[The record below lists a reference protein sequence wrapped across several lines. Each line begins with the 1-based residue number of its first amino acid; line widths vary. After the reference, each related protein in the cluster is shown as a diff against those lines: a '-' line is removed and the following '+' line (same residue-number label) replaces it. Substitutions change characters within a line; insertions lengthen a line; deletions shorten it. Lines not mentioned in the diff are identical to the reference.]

1 MPCECMGRV
10 HKDILRL
17 WRERRWY
24 GARSVQLEAP
34 SLPKC
39 VCISRIY
46 KDIRRLWRERRWYG
60 ARSVQLESPSLPKCI
75 ATASTAESIAG
86 RRPSNKCWATEGF
99 DSDYMHDDLF
109 LIETTC
115 LPADIDALH
124 QAALTLRQAHG
135 DPSQLPLATV
145 DMEAKVAAAATAAAA
160 AASTAAVASAAAA
173 TASLVMCPEIC
184 VQIVAATTIQRWYR
198 QWHGRWRGL
207 AWVLP
212 QAHPPAKGPECELQA
227 TGPLTTADS
236 AKSNNKVYTLEE
248 LTDPLIWRRLD
259 VNPLGREMLLP
270 DSRFHELFGFDKDGF
285 QHLPRWRKERLR
297 KTVGFF

>member
-1 MPCECMGRV
+1 MGRV
-10 HKDILRL
+10 HKDFLRL
-17 WRERRWY
+17 WREQRWF

-39 VCISRIY
+39 VCISRVH
-46 KDIRRLWRERRWYG
+46 KDILRLWRGRHWYG
-60 ARSVQLESPSLPKCI
+60 ARSVQLEAPSLPKCV
-75 ATASTAESIAG
+75 ATASTAESAIG

-115 LPADIDALH
+115 LQPDINAHPL
-124 QAALTLRQAHG
+124 QAALTLRQAHR

-145 DMEAKVAAAATAAAA
+145 DMEATSAAAATASA
-160 AASTAAVASAAAA
+160 AASTTAVASAAAA
-173 TASLVMCPEIC
+173 TASVVMCPEIS
-184 VQIVAATTIQRWYR
+184 VQIVAATTIQRWHR
-198 QWHGRWRGL
+198 QWDGRWRGL

-212 QAHPPAKGPECELQA
+212 QAHPPAKDLECELQA
-227 TGPLTTADS
+227 TGPLTTSDS
-236 AKSNNKVYTLEE
+236 AKSNNKEYTLEE